1 MTSSAH
7 DAALAVDSLWKIF
20 GNGADK
26 IIGTPDADLSR
37 KDLQAKTG
45 CVMAVKDVSFEVAPG
60 EVFVVMGL
68 SGSGKSTL
76 IRLLTRLIEP
86 TAGQVV
92 MNGEEITGANDDQLR
107 ELRRHHVSMVFQH
120 FGLLPHRKVID
131 NVSYPLEVRGEDK
144 AKRRGRAKEM
154 VDLVGLTGYEESYP
168 DQLSGGMQQ
177 RVGLAR
183 ALAVDPQVM
192 MFDEP
197 FSALDPLIRRDM
209 QNEVIRLHEEVGKT
223 MIFITHDLQEAL
235 KLGDRILIMRDGEI
249 VQIGTPAQV
258 VGAPADDYVRDFVS
272 EVPRSHVLTLRWVM
286 RPPRPGEA
294 LDGPAMPADRII
306 RDAAR
311 AVLDAE
317 QPVRVFDGD
326 EMVGVVDD
334 EAILRVVVAEDEP
347 IEEPAGADRPTA
359 ADTRVPARAGRGAMT
374 TTLER
379 PPTAARSRHPV
390 AAGRGG
396 GRAPACWLLGVLVV
410 WVLGWAIFRGTA
422 TLELGGAELTG
433 FHDVAQRRPGRV
445 RRGPPGQLLLRVH
458 HRRHQRGARRDR
470 HRPARAAQPAVLP
483 AAGAG
488 DRLARR
494 GRDVHLA
501 GLRAGRAA
509 FGDAGAR
516 RAAAVR
522 LPRLLGRQPSTR

>member
-1 MTSSAH
+1 MTSSTH
-7 DAALAVDSLWKIF
+7 EAALAVDGLWKIF
-20 GNGADK
+20 GNGAEK

-37 KDLQAKTG
+37 KDLQSKTG

-76 IRLLTRLIEP
+76 VRLLTRLIEP
-86 TAGQVV
+86 TAGRVV
-92 MNGEEITGANDDQLR
+92 MNGEEITGASDDQLR
-107 ELRRHHVSMVFQH
+107 ELRRHHVGMVFQH

-131 NVSYPLEVRGEDK
+131 NVAYGLEVRGEDK
-144 AKRRGRAKEM
+144 ATRRNRAKEM
-154 VDLVGLTGYEESYP
+154 VDLVGLTGYENSYP

-183 ALAVDPQVM
+183 ALAVDPQVL

-286 RPPRPGEA
+286 RPPHPGEA
-294 LDGPAMPADRII
+294 LDGPAMPADRVI

-311 AVLDAE
+311 AVLE
-317 QPVRVFDGD
+317 SEHPVRVFDGE

-334 EAILRVVVAEDEP
+334 EAILRIVVAEDEP
-347 IEEPAGADRPTA
+347 VAEPEHPESAPVTHA
-359 ADTRVPARAGRGAMT
+359 A
-374 TTLER
+374 
-379 PPTAARSRHPV
+379 PV
-390 AAGRGG
+390 
-396 GRAPACWLLGVLVV
+396 
-410 WVLGWAIFRGTA
+410 
-422 TLELGGAELTG
+422 EQ
-433 FHDVAQRRPGRV
+433 D
-445 RRGPPGQLLLRVH
+445 
-458 HRRHQRGARRDR
+458 
-470 HRPARAAQPAVLP
+470 
-483 AAGAG
+483 
-488 DRLARR
+488 
-494 GRDVHLA
+494 
-501 GLRAGRAA
+501 
-509 FGDAGAR
+509 
-516 RAAAVR
+516 AVR
-522 LPRLLGRQPSTR
+522 

>member
-1 MTSSAH
+1 MSTAMN
-7 DAALAVDSLWKIF
+7 DIALAVDGLWKIF
-20 GNGADK
+20 GNGAEK

-37 KDLQAKTG
+37 RDLQAKTG
-45 CVMAVKDVSFEVAPG
+45 CVMAVKDVSFEVTPG

-86 TAGQVV
+86 TAGRVV
-92 MNGEEITGANDDQLR
+92 MNGEEITGASDDQLR
-107 ELRRHHVSMVFQH
+107 ELRRHHVAMVFQH

-131 NVSYPLEVRGEDK
+131 NVAYGLEVRGEDK
-144 AKRRGRAKEM
+144 ASRRTRAKEM
-154 VDLVGLTGYEESYP
+154 VDLVGLTGNEESYP

-183 ALAVDPQVM
+183 ALAVDPQVL

-258 VGAPADDYVRDFVS
+258 VGAPADEYVRDFVS

-286 RPPRPGEA
+286 RPPRPEEV
-294 LDGPAMPADRII
+294 LDGPVMPADRII

-311 AVLDAE
+311 GVLE
-317 QPVRVFDGD
+317 SEHPVRVFDGD

-334 EAILRVVVAEDEP
+334 EDILRVVVAE
-347 IEEPAGADRPTA
+347 EEVAEGAPGAD
-359 ADTRVPARAGRGAMT
+359 ADLAPGAVNRG
-374 TTLER
+374 
-379 PPTAARSRHPV
+379 
-390 AAGRGG
+390 
-396 GRAPACWLLGVLVV
+396 VV
-410 WVLGWAIFRGTA
+410 
-422 TLELGGAELTG
+422 E
-433 FHDVAQRRPGRV
+433 Q
-445 RRGPPGQLLLRVH
+445 
-458 HRRHQRGARRDR
+458 
-470 HRPARAAQPAVLP
+470 
-483 AAGAG
+483 
-488 DRLARR
+488 
-494 GRDVHLA
+494 
-501 GLRAGRAA
+501 
-509 FGDAGAR
+509 
-516 RAAAVR
+516 AAVR
-522 LPRLLGRQPSTR
+522 